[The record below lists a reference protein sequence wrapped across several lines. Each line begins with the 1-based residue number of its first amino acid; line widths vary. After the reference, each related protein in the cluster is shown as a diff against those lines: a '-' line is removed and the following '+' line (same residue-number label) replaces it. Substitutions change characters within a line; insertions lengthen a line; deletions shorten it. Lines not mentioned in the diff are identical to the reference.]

1 MSPSQMIASPSASNK
16 AERYIESVL
25 SGQVL
30 ASKWVRLQIERHIAD
45 LENGYKRD
53 LRFNP
58 ARGLRVIKF
67 IESFCVGTEGEYDG
81 KPFILEP
88 WSAALL
94 YILYGWQWTDGR
106 RRFKYAYCE
115 IGRGNL
121 KSTLASALCI
131 YELISERGANVYTAA
146 TDRATAKVVF
156 DTAALMVS
164 KSPALRKRIKSYR
177 NNLHITGTAA
187 KFEPCSSEA
196 KTLFSHSR
204 PSFVVLDE
212 LHVHPTPEV
221 WDAFVS
227 SLGKR
232 KNSMLF
238 AITNSGYD
246 RNSVCWKQREYSLKV
261 LQGIVPDDTWF
272 AFVCGLDDGDDWE
285 DESLWIKANPSL
297 GVAVSLDDMR
307 AQALKAR
314 EDPSALNQFLRFRLS
329 IWTSN
334 LSVWMP
340 MPAWD
345 ACNEAVD
352 PEALKGRQCFAG
364 LDLSTTTDISAVVLL
379 FPPCGDD
386 RKWRIVPHFFLPL
399 DNIEKRVKKDRV
411 PYDIWEREG
420 LFHLTQGNVIDYDVI
435 RAKINELAAQYRIVE
450 VAYDPYNT
458 TQIVTQL
465 QSDGLTAVPFRQHAE
480 SMTAP
485 LKRLM
490 EIVLRGELAHGGN
503 PVMRWMANNTVVQ
516 LSATAGLMKPD
527 KQRSREKIDGIS
539 ALLDALGRAMIVPIE
554 VSFSPFFL

>member
-1 MSPSQMIASPSASNK
+1 
-16 AERYIESVL
+16 
-25 SGQVL
+25 
-30 ASKWVRLQIERHIAD
+30 
-45 LENGYKRD
+45 
-53 LRFNP
+53 
-58 ARGLRVIKF
+58 
-67 IESFCVGTEGEYDG
+67 
-81 KPFILEP
+81 
-88 WSAALL
+88 
-94 YILYGWQWTDGR
+94 
-106 RRFKYAYCE
+106 
-115 IGRGNL
+115 
-121 KSTLASALCI
+121 
-131 YELISERGANVYTAA
+131 
-146 TDRATAKVVF
+146 
-156 DTAALMVS
+156 
-164 KSPALRKRIKSYR
+164 
-177 NNLHITGTAA
+177 
-187 KFEPCSSEA
+187 
-196 KTLFSHSR
+196 
-204 PSFVVLDE
+204 
-212 LHVHPTPEV
+212 
-221 WDAFVS
+221 
-227 SLGKR
+227 
-232 KNSMLF
+232 
-238 AITNSGYD
+238 
-246 RNSVCWKQREYSLKV
+246 
-261 LQGIVPDDTWF
+261 
-272 AFVCGLDDGDDWE
+272 
-285 DESLWIKANPSL
+285 
-297 GVAVSLDDMR
+297 
-307 AQALKAR
+307 
-314 EDPSALNQFLRFRLS
+314 
-329 IWTSN
+329 
-334 LSVWMP
+334 
-340 MPAWD
+340 
-345 ACNEAVD
+345 
-352 PEALKGRQCFAG
+352 